1 VPPEGGGNDA
11 REEKACQR
19 EFAWQ
24 KMKRNRIAAEEAEME
39 RLRTANERLKKEI
52 EVLRQHG
59 NI

>member
-1 VPPEGGGNDA
+1 
-11 REEKACQR
+11 
-19 EFAWQ
+19 
-24 KMKRNRIAAEEAEME
+24 MKRNRIAAEEAEME